1 MWIYSA
7 SLKHHRSTKGR
18 VMTDSVKYYLHP
30 NRVHNKVKRM
40 YKRFTSKY
48 VNKDYLHEFQM
59 PTTFVSYYNL
69 DKLKHDVNYLGWS
82 VYDPSLSSPHTL
94 IFNAI
99 YCDSWNDDN
108 WHEGQCIEV
117 NTILHEFAH
126 YINKC
131 DHAII
136 CDIIERHNGDID
148 VDSVLSEKQLRYT
161 DSYNTWDYILR
172 QGYNEFLAQFY
183 DDNKNNLAIMN
194 NNLAIMNNNLA
205 IMNNNTTIT
214 YNEFYRMCNMSY
226 EHLSF
231 DFYRACYLC
240 WRLYWE
246 QSSSCKKSNSKR
258 HDYPIFAFKDILG
271 YDGHDEQLLQLT
283 VDASRTHV

>member
-1 MWIYSA
+1 
-7 SLKHHRSTKGR
+7 
-18 VMTDSVKYYLHP
+18 MTITNNVKYYLHP
-30 NRVHNKVKRM
+30 SKVFNKVERM
-40 YKRFTSKY
+40 YKRFVSKY
-48 VNKDYLHEFQM
+48 VNKEYSHEFQM

-69 DKLKHDVNYLGWS
+69 DKLKHDVNYTGWS

-94 IFNAI
+94 IFNAL
-99 YCDSWNDDN
+99 YCDSWDDN

-131 DHAII
+131 ECGII
-136 CDIIERHNGDID
+136 RDIIQRHNGDID
-148 VDSVLSEKQLRYT
+148 ADSVLSEKQMRYT
-161 DSYNTWDYILR
+161 ESYNTWDYILR

-183 DDNKNNLAIMN
+183 DDNKGHI
-194 NNLAIMNNNLA
+194 
-205 IMNNNTTIT
+205 NTT

-231 DFYRACYLC
+231 AFYRACYLC

-246 QSSSCKKSNSKR
+246 SKNKR
-258 HDYPIFAFKDILG
+258 ADYPIFMFKDILG
-271 YDGHDEQLLQLT
+271 YDGHDEQLIRLT
-283 VDASRTHV
+283 VDASR

>member
-1 MWIYSA
+1 MSNKAIQI
-7 SLKHHRSTKGR
+7 L
-18 VMTDSVKYYLHP
+18 YLQIMGHQ
-30 NRVHNKVKRM
+30 
-40 YKRFTSKY
+40 
-48 VNKDYLHEFQM
+48 DYIHEFPQ

-69 DKLKHDVNYLGWS
+69 DMLEHDVNQLGWS
-82 VYDPSLSSPHTL
+82 VYDPSLKNPHTL

-108 WHEGQCIEV
+108 WYEGQSVDV

-131 DHAII
+131 DNVILR
-136 CDIIERHNGDID
+136 DIIERHNGDID
-148 VDSVLSEKQLRYT
+148 VNAILSEKLARYT
-161 DSYNTWDYILR
+161 DYYNTWDTILK
-172 QGYNEFLAQFY
+172 QDYNKFIATFY
-183 DDNKNNLAIMN
+183 NDNNKHID
-194 NNLAIMNNNLA
+194 
-205 IMNNNTTIT
+205 IT

-246 QSSSCKKSNSKR
+246 SKNKRSN
-258 HDYPIFAFKDILG
+258 YPMFIFKDILG
-271 YDGHDEQLLQLT
+271 YDGCDEQLIQLT
-283 VDASRTHV
+283 VHASRR